1 MKISTKGRYALRIM
15 LDIAMHDDGKY
26 IPLKDI
32 AKRQNLTVKYL
43 EQIISLLNKAGYL
56 QSLRGNTG
64 GYRLAKN
71 LDEYVVGDILRV
83 TEGDLA
89 PVACLKKCG
98 DFCQREDICN
108 TVSFWRGLDRVINEY
123 VDSYTL
129 KDFLKQAQ
137 DKVNNKK
144 LHYTMSLF
152 AIQIKLLIDNVHQYP
167 VIIQQHFYFHQV
179 IYLQLL
185 MQLLKIFQ
193 QVILLF

>member
-15 LDIAMHDDGKY
+15 LDIAIHDDGKY

-71 LDEYVVGDILRV
+71 LDEYIVGDILRV

-89 PVACLKKCG
+89 PVACLKKCE

-108 TVSFWRGLDRVINEY
+108 TVLFWRGLDRVINEY

-129 KDFLKQAQ
+129 KDLLEQSQ
-137 DKVNNKK
+137 DKDNNKK
-144 LHYTMSLF
+144 LHYTM
-152 AIQIKLLIDNVHQYP
+152 
-167 VIIQQHFYFHQV
+167 
-179 IYLQLL
+179 
-185 MQLLKIFQ
+185 
-193 QVILLF
+193 

>member
-1 MKISTKGRYALRIM
+1 MKISTKGRYALRRM
-15 LDIAMHDDGKY
+15 LDVAMHDDGKY

-71 LDEYVVGDILRV
+71 LDEYIVGDILRV

-129 KDFLKQAQ
+129 KDLLKQAQ

-144 LHYTMSLF
+144 LHCTM
-152 AIQIKLLIDNVHQYP
+152 
-167 VIIQQHFYFHQV
+167 
-179 IYLQLL
+179 
-185 MQLLKIFQ
+185 
-193 QVILLF
+193 